1 MSGWVEEYFLYELGW
16 IKLIINLIFCFEF
29 VLSYV
34 RDFLLFVVVDVL
46 IGWWLINKILVFFL

>member
-29 VLSYV
+29 VLGYV